1 LRKYDILEESTHAMK
16 VKEHPLYSTYR
27 GMRDRCLNP
36 KYRRYHRY
44 GGRGIKICQRWLM
57 ARGQGFRNFL
67 TDVGEKPDGMTLDRI
82 DNDGDYCPENCRWA
96 TPKQQTRNAD
106 LAAGERHGMSRM
118 TAAQAR
124 EAKML
129 IADGLILKEIAAKLG
144 VARTTISDV
153 KHGRTWKHLID

>member
-1 LRKYDILEESTHAMK
+1 
-16 VKEHPLYSTYR
+16 
-27 GMRDRCLNP
+27 
-36 KYRRYHRY
+36 
-44 GGRGIKICQRWLM
+44 
-57 ARGQGFRNFL
+57 
-67 TDVGEKPDGMTLDRI
+67 
-82 DNDGDYCPENCRWA
+82 
-96 TPKQQTRNAD
+96 
-106 LAAGERHGMSRM
+106 MSRM